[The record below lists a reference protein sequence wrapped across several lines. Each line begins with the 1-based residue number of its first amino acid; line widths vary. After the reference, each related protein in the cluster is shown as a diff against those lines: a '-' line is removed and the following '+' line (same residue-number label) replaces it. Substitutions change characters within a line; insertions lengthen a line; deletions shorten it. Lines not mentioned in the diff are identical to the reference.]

1 MSKIEFHFDFG
12 SPNAY
17 LAHLVIPEIEQ
28 RSGVKFEYV
37 PVLLGGVYKLTGN
50 RSPAESLAGIKNKP
64 DYERLETARFVRRHG
79 ITHFRQ
85 NPFFP
90 VNTLTI
96 MRGAIAAQRLGVF
109 ERYVEE
115 IYRHMWSERKKLDD
129 PSVLRAA
136 LLESGFDADRFEAL
150 VQDPD
155 VKAQLLDNTEL
166 SVARGTFGSP
176 TFFVGDEIFFGK
188 DRLRDVEE
196 AILGTDFPESRQ
208 PRPLNDDSN
217 INVILKRF
225 EQPDE
230 VRTFEKG
237 KFEMVRIGGMT
248 IGRASYEPGW
258 RWSLH
263 VGPTTGTSS
272 CQIEHVGIVVSGRA
286 TAAMDNGAI
295 IEMRPGDVFHIG
307 PGHDSWVVGDEPYI
321 SLHFLGAEHYADRR

>member
-1 MSKIEFHFDFG
+1 MPKVEFHFDFG

-28 RSGVKFEYV
+28 RTGVKFEYV

-64 DYERLETARFVRRHG
+64 DYERLETARFLKRHG
-79 ITHFRQ
+79 ITRFRP

-96 MRGAIAAQRLGVF
+96 MRGAIAAKLLGVF
-109 ERYVEE
+109 ERYVDE
-115 IYRHMWSERKKLDD
+115 IYRQMWSEPKKLDD
-129 PSVLRAA
+129 PAVLRAA
-136 LLESGFDADRFEAL
+136 LLDSGFDADRFEEL
-150 VQDPD
+150 VQDAE
-155 VKAQLLDNTEL
+155 VKTRLLDNTGR

-196 AILGTDFPESRQ
+196 LITATRENR
-208 PRPLNDDSN
+208 DDSTIAQN
-217 INVILKRF
+217 IDVILKRF

-230 VRTFEKG
+230 VRNFEKG
-237 KFEMVRIGGMT
+237 MFETVRIGGMT
-248 IGRASYEPGW
+248 IGRATYEPGW

-263 VGPTTGTSS
+263 VGPALGASS
-272 CQIEHVGIVVSGRA
+272 CSVEHVGIVVSGRA

-295 IEMRPGDVFHIG
+295 TEMRPGDVFHIV
-307 PGHDSWVVGDEPYI
+307 PGHDSWVVGNEPYV
-321 SLHFLGAEHYADRR
+321 SLHFLGADHYAEHS